1 MDSQIYL
8 SLLVYKDIVSDK
20 DSRQRHLRYRVL
32 GPMMGTLDGDV
43 FINTNDKKYSSI
55 EKSSTNMNDDVRY
68 AYYKLLSLKD
78 AKEKYSTDNVEEVVA
93 KFIEEHN
100 KDSYFVIDTYDKEPI
115 IMRYDEAKLKRK
127 MDSDVARPI

>member
-8 SLLVYKDIVSDK
+8 TLLVYKDIVEK
-20 DSRQRHLRYRVL
+20 TKEQRHLRYRVL

-43 FINTNDKKYSSI
+43 FINTNDKKYTSI
-55 EKSSTNMNDDVRY
+55 EKYSTNMNDEIRY
-68 AYYKLLSLKD
+68 AYYKLLSLKE
-78 AKEKYSTDNVEEVVA
+78 AKEKYESDNVEEVVA
-93 KFIEEHN
+93 KFIDTYKN
-100 KDSYFVIDTYDKEPI
+100 DSYFVIDTDGKDPI

>member
-20 DSRQRHLRYRVL
+20 DSSQRHLRYRVL

-43 FINTNDKKYSSI
+43 FINTNDKKYTSI
-55 EKSSTNMNDDVRY
+55 EKYSTNMNDEIRY
-68 AYYKLLSLKD
+68 AYYKLLSLKE
-78 AKEKYSTDNVEEVVA
+78 AKDKYESDNVEEVVA
-93 KFIEEHN
+93 KFIDTYKN
-100 KDSYFVIDTYDKEPI
+100 DSYFVIDMDGKDPI

>member
-20 DSRQRHLRYRVL
+20 DSSQRHLRYRVL

-43 FINTNDKKYSSI
+43 FINTNDKKYTSI
-55 EKSSTNMNDDVRY
+55 EKYSTNMNDEIRY
-68 AYYKLLSLKD
+68 AYYKLLSLKE
-78 AKEKYSTDNVEEVVA
+78 AKDKYESDNVEEVVA
-93 KFIEEHN
+93 KFIDTYKN
-100 KDSYFVIDTYDKEPI
+100 DSYFVIDMDGKDPI

-127 MDSDVARPI
+127 MDSDIARPI

>member
-20 DSRQRHLRYRVL
+20 DSSQRHLRYRVL

-43 FINTNDKKYSSI
+43 FINTNDKKYTSI
-55 EKSSTNMNDDVRY
+55 EKYSTNMNDEIRY
-68 AYYKLLSLKD
+68 AYYKLLSLKE
-78 AKEKYSTDNVEEVVA
+78 AKEKYESDNVEEVVA
-93 KFIEEHN
+93 KFIDAYKN
-100 KDSYFVIDTYDKEPI
+100 DSYFVIDMDGKDPM